1 MNQVIEKRKAQLGL
15 ALERGLIDED
25 TYRAALSAIACAL
38 SPDAGGMGT
47 PEAAFSDADAFAT
60 PFREAI
66 HRGLTPEDAAGALA
80 AYRRVVAASVQHIPL
95 RGADVGAGDAGALR
109 RIHLSRI
116 YVDLDIHASGRIPSP
131 GRRPTESP
139 PAGSGDALDLFFDA
153 EAHPASALEAVAQE
167 RRLVIL
173 GDPGSGKS
181 TFLNHLCLCLAAHPL
196 QPEGGWMK
204 RLPFWPAAEADA
216 LPVPVALRDFA
227 NWLPDTVGP
236 PRVRHLWHFILSR
249 LKDQNLFFAAKPLEN
264 ALEAGRAILL
274 LDGLDEA
281 SSRTKRAFIRD
292 AVAAFVARY
301 PRCRIVLTCRILSYQ
316 DSRWRI
322 PDFPTVKLAPLDDK
336 KIDRFITAWYDDL
349 VRNGS
354 VCSAA
359 EGARLAARLQA
370 AVRRPDLR
378 RMAPNPLLLTVMTL
392 VHTHKGEL
400 PEARAKL
407 YEEAVDILLWRWEQ
421 IKTGEAGEAEDVRA
435 LLARAGRKEMD
446 LKRVLWHLAFEAQLR
461 ISGAGESAAS
471 DIEEILLRRALVGLH
486 PGKDLNWVEEM
497 LQAIKQR
504 TGLLIERSPEV
515 LAFPHRSFQEYLA
528 GSFLAAQ
535 PKFAQTAARLSE
547 KGDTWR
553 QVTLLA
559 VGKLF
564 HVNGHIDPPLALVG
578 ELCAADRGLHG
589 PDWRKIWLAGEI
601 IQEIGSHSA
610 ADSALGRD
618 LSDRVRTLISRLI
631 QGNHLAPLERVAAA
645 DTLAALG
652 DPRFRPHFW
661 DLPQEEGRGLARI
674 GLLKIEAGPF
684 QMGSDPAR
692 DPNAQDREQ
701 PLHTVELPTFFIGR
715 YPVTVSQYRRFIED
729 AGRTL
734 PRIWHRYNT
743 VENHPVVLVTWYDAV
758 AYCRWL
764 TARLRQHFSLI
775 REKGWRFRLPSEA
788 EWEKASRG
796 GDGRLYPWGNRPD
809 PGRANY
815 HDTKIGGPS
824 PVGVF
829 PAGASPYGCLDMA
842 GNVWEWTRSLWGREW
857 ESQDFGYPYDPAVP
871 SREDESADR
880 GVKRLLRGGSY
891 LFHQEIVRC
900 AYRYRV
906 DPGYANFNWGFRIA
920 CVPS

>member
-1 MNQVIEKRKAQLGL
+1 MSQVIEKRKAQLGQ

-25 TYRAALSAIACAL
+25 TYRVALSAIECVLAPVSAAKGIRKAGV
-38 SPDAGGMGT
+38 PD
-47 PEAAFSDADAFAT
+47 EDAFENGFHPAVH
-60 PFREAI
+60 P
-66 HRGLTPEDAAGALA
+66 GQPPDDPAGAMA
-80 AYRRVVAASVQHIPL
+80 VYRRVVAASVQHIPL

-109 RIHLSRI
+109 QIHLSRI
-116 YVDLDIHASGRIPSP
+116 YVDLDIHASGRLTSP
-131 GRRPTESP
+131 GPRPSEAS
-139 PAGSGDALDLFFDA
+139 AVREEDALDLFFDA
-153 EAHPASALEAVAQE
+153 EDHPVSALDAVAQE

-181 TFLNHLCLCLAAHPL
+181 TFLNHLCLCLAAHGI
-196 QPEGGWMK
+196 QPERGWMK
-204 RLPFWPAAEADA
+204 RLPCWPAEEEDI

-227 NWLPDTVGP
+227 NWLPEAPGP

-249 LKDQNLFFAAKPLEN
+249 LKDQNLFFAAKALEN
-264 ALEAGRAILL
+264 ALESGRAILL
-274 LDGLDEA
+274 LDGLDES
-281 SSRTKRAFIRD
+281 SSRTRRAFVRD
-292 AVAAFVARY
+292 AVAAFASRY
-301 PRCRIVLTCRILSYQ
+301 PNSRIVLTCRILSYQ
-316 DSRWRI
+316 DSRWQI
-322 PDFPTVKLAPLDDK
+322 PDFPAVKLAPLDDK

-349 VRNGS
+349 AHSGTL
-354 VCSAA
+354 CSGD

-378 RMAPNPLLLTVMTL
+378 RMASNPLLLTVMTL

-421 IKTGEAGEAEDVRA
+421 IKTGDAGEAPDVRA

-461 ISGAGESAAS
+461 IGGSGESAAT
-471 DIEEILLRRALVGLH
+471 DIEENLLRKALAGLH
-486 PGKDLNWVEEM
+486 PGNDLNWVEQI
-497 LQAIKQR
+497 LQAVKHR

-535 PKFAQTAARLSE
+535 PKFARTAARLSE
-547 KGDTWR
+547 KGDIWR
-553 QVTLLA
+553 LVTLLA

-578 ELCAADRGLHG
+578 ELCAAEQGTHG
-589 PDWRKIWLAGEI
+589 PDWRKIWLAGDI
-601 IQEIGSHSA
+601 LQEIGPHSA

-618 LSDRVRTLISRLI
+618 LTDRVRSLLSRLI
-631 QGNHLAPLERVAAA
+631 QGNHLTTLERVAAGN
-645 DTLAALG
+645 TLAALG
-652 DPRFRPHFW
+652 DPRFRTHFW
-661 DLPQEEGRGLARI
+661 GLPKDEGRGIARI

-684 QMGSDPAR
+684 RMGSDPGR
-692 DPNAQDREQ
+692 DPDALDRER
-701 PLHTVELPTFFIGR
+701 PLHTVELPTFYIGR
-715 YPVTVSQYRRFIED
+715 YPVTVSQYRRFIEES
-729 AGRTL
+729 GQR
-734 PRIWHRYNT
+734 PPGIWHRYNT

-788 EWEKASRG
+788 EWEKAARG
-796 GDGRLYPWGNRPD
+796 EDGRLYPWGNRPD

-857 ESQDFGYPYDPAVP
+857 ESQDFGYPYDPEAP
-871 SREDESADR
+871 AREDESADR